1 VDPDSLGC
9 DLRPRLAFPVELS
22 SSFRKTEFELSCRK
36 KAHNLEEFT
45 QIARVHNIALMFSM
59 SHIRSVWNDQHLT
72 LDRFGSSRDTA
83 SPKGDKDT
91 QDHWLGFAGLDIL
104 LLLVFGMCKDTSES
118 RPSPMESRSNT
129 TSTLRYLKEDQH
141 LRVSDW
147 PCTVGKALLYCTS

>member
-1 VDPDSLGC
+1 VSPVFSGGLSSRKCRNLLILNSSPLETRSGFVKSGQKLYGTRWYRVVLCSVEPDSLGC

-91 QDHWLGFAGLDIL
+91 QDHWLGLQGLT
-104 LLLVFGMCKDTSES
+104 FCF
-118 RPSPMESRSNT
+118 
-129 TSTLRYLKEDQH
+129 
-141 LRVSDW
+141 
-147 PCTVGKALLYCTS
+147 C